1 MKVTKD
7 NQEMYERDLDEKLL
21 KQRVIYSKT
30 ITVVGMTKACKQKMR
45 LIGVILFL
53 SFFCFTRLTKL

>member
-21 KQRVIYSKT
+21 KQRVIYFKT
-30 ITVVGMTKACKQKMR
+30 LIVVGMTKACKQKMR